1 MKQKT
6 LLLFQFLLI
15 IFAFYS
21 LLEFSDNQQL
31 FVPLVC
37 FVTAFI
43 VGKVEISLTERS
55 KQEKDQNDDVN
66 KQGEVETTVQ
76 ALDCLLKSKNVMFL
90 IDAIQH
96 LLRDLDLVVSPSPNH
111 PAINRLVKIPGMQ
124 VIFGLI
130 IISDV
135 AELDENWDKWEEL
148 DGFDLGKGGKRRLL
162 IVGSNCIEE
171 TGNRPQRYKKF
182 SVNTQKLLSAKQ
194 ITAMTTLTLNTIYD
208 LCKTNKPN
216 IKKVFHHI
224 QHRSGG
230 IFELKSSS

>member
-130 IISDV
+130 VVGDV
-135 AELDENWDKWEEL
+135 AELDENWNKWEKL

-162 IVGSNCIEE
+162 IVGSNCIVE
-171 TGNRPQRYKKF
+171 TGNRQKRYKKF
-182 SVNTQKLLSAKQ
+182 SVNTQKLFSARQ
-194 ITAMTTLTLNTIYD
+194 ITAMTTLTLNTIYE
-208 LCKTNKPN
+208 LGKKNKPD

-224 QHRSGG
+224 QHRHGG

>member
-21 LLEFSDNQQL
+21 LLEFSDNQQF

-130 IISDV
+130 VVGDV
-135 AELDENWDKWEEL
+135 AELGENWNKWEEL

-162 IVGSNCIEE
+162 IVGSNCIVE
-171 TGNRPQRYKKF
+171 TGNRQKRYKKF
-182 SVNTQKLLSAKQ
+182 SVNTQKLFSARQ
-194 ITAMTTLTLNTIYD
+194 ITAMTTLTLNTIYK
-208 LCKTNKPN
+208 LGKKSKPD
-216 IKKVFHHI
+216 IKKVFYHI
-224 QHRSGG
+224 QHRYGG